1 MHPWYQLGPF
11 QISMTLPSLNI
22 IKLILL
28 KVHIHRMIFFDNYVA
43 ANLYFFLFC
52 VFSSQTCNVI
62 KILNLSLQFY
72 LFLGKYF
79 LDHVL
84 DWSWQRH
91 RSITDAGLSHWHTAG
106 LTETALNLLHYQKA
120 KHYCNL
126 SAVQLRTDFD
136 LLYNVHITPRSKL

>member
-62 KILNLSLQFY
+62 KILNL
-72 LFLGKYF
+72 
-79 LDHVL
+79 
-84 DWSWQRH
+84 
-91 RSITDAGLSHWHTAG
+91 
-106 LTETALNLLHYQKA
+106 
-120 KHYCNL
+120 
-126 SAVQLRTDFD
+126 
-136 LLYNVHITPRSKL
+136 